1 MVALRDSANIFK
13 WSVIEEIAG
22 DDEKTVKQL
31 KKLEKFYI
39 SKFRTYVGYED
50 CKGYNA
56 TLGGEGVSV
65 IGDSIY
71 QMDSKNYSIK
81 KIYKS
86 RKDILSTFN
95 TVVSVSA
102 CCCAVQETVYGD
114 VWYYKSNFDEMSKE
128 DIIKDIDYRV
138 NKIYYLNSDNEIILK
153 FNDIFEVLSYFNY
166 DFYFIFS
173 LKNNG
178 LCFAKDFY
186 NHFYDKGI
194 YYREKPVVQF
204 DLEGKYLKF
213 YKSIHE
219 AERQTGVKRVS
230 IKSVCEKNKITAGNT
245 QWRYAND
252 TLSVTKQKA
261 GRDNVIQKVSQY
273 DIDGNYIRTFESLIE
288 AELMTGVDA
297 STISK
302 ICRGKKQTGKGW
314 RWQYGDSKEKLKPL
328 VIYEGNQK
336 KKVYLKTYAGE
347 EIVFESISDASRKV
361 GLSQGAISKYCKQ
374 KVKQP
379 IFGYWCFID

>member
-1 MVALRDSANIFK
+1 MRALRDSSNIFK

-39 SKFRTYVGYED
+39 SKFRTYVGYDD

-86 RKDILSTFN
+86 RKDILNTFN

-186 NHFYDKGI
+186 KHLYDKGI

-213 YKSIHE
+213 YKSIRE
-219 AERQTGVKRVS
+219 AERQTGVKRAS

-379 IFGYWCFID
+379 ILGYWCFID